1 MQKICVIGGGGFIG
15 TSLATRLSGLGW
27 QVSIPSR
34 RPLPAHAGDLRVL
47 PGVRLVTTDVH
58 DPAALSALLAGH
70 DAVISMAGI
79 LHGSRRAF
87 ARVHDRLPAKIV
99 AACRQHGIRR
109 LLHVS
114 ALGAAP
120 DAPSFYQQSKAAG
133 ERHVIDSG
141 LDWTLFRPSV
151 VFGRGDSFLTLFARL
166 NRQLPLIPLAG
177 AATLFQPVWVGDVAH
192 ALTASLQ
199 LPQTAGRAFDLA
211 GPARYTLQQ
220 LVEYAGRL
228 AGHPRPVVPVP
239 WAAGWLQAALFECLP
254 GTPLMSRDNLRSLLC
269 DNISEAG
276 FPEAAL
282 GFAPTA
288 LEAVAPG
295 YLRP

>member
-15 TSLATRLSGLGW
+15 TSLANQLSRRGW
-27 QVSIPSR
+27 QISIPSR
-34 RPLPAHAGDLRVL
+34 QTAYAGNLTVL
-47 PGVRLVTTDVH
+47 PGVRQVTANVH

-79 LHGSRRAF
+79 LHGSRQAF
-87 ARVHDRLPAKIV
+87 TRVHDELPEKIV

-120 DAPSFYQQSKAAG
+120 DAPSLYQQSKAAG
-133 ERHVIDSG
+133 ERHIIDSG

-151 VFGRGDSFLTLFARL
+151 VFGRGDRFLTLFAQL

-177 AATLFQPVWVGDVAH
+177 AATRFQPVWVGDVAH
-192 ALTASLQ
+192 ALTTALLQ
-199 LPQTAGRAFDLA
+199 PQTASRAFDLA
-211 GPARYTLQQ
+211 GPARYTLRQ

-228 AGHPRPVVPVP
+228 AGCPRPVVPIPATV
-239 WAAGWLQAALFECLP
+239 GWLQAALFECLP
-254 GTPLMSRDNLRSLLC
+254 GTPLMSRDNLRSLQR

-276 FPEAAL
+276 FPADEL
-282 GFAPTA
+282 GFAPTP